1 MRSPFTSIPGAC
13 TTRAA
18 TLFLAVVALAT
29 GCATAQPKTNYVW
42 PVPPETPRIRY
53 LRSFASTDDL
63 KPSFGRKLLNA
74 IFPHDARAKLISPLG
89 LALSP
94 DERTLYVTCGASGR
108 LTAVDLD
115 RRTIDLVGINQKPA
129 PISLVGVA
137 VDGDGNIYASDR
149 LGGAVFVYSPKRIFL
164 RKIGE
169 GMLERPTALAIDRRA
184 QLLYVISGATR
195 QETEHRVEVFALSG
209 KHLRTLG
216 KRGDQPGE
224 FNFPSAVA
232 VAPDGSLYV
241 ADMLNFRVQKFDREG
256 TLVSMFGENG
266 TGKMGVFDKLKG
278 IGFDTFGNVY
288 VVDSMQGVQIF
299 NAANQPLLTFGAPPF
314 MNVPGAILLD
324 SKNHIFVTDFGLN
337 QVHEFQLINTTAADS
352 TLPQSDTPAKASAP
366 GVAPGQ
372 SDDAKPA
379 TLSPATP
386 ADKPSASPTI
396 PVDQSAASTLAAP
409 VK

>member
-1 MRSPFTSIPGAC
+1 MRSPFTTIPGARNAR
-13 TTRAA
+13 TA
-18 TLFLAVVALAT
+18 TLLVAMFAVAT

-42 PVPPETPRIRY
+42 PVPPETPRVRY

-74 IFPHDARAKLISPLG
+74 IFPHDARAQIISPLG

-94 DERTLYVTCGASGR
+94 DERTLYVACGASGR
-108 LTAVDLD
+108 VAAVDLD
-115 RRTIDLVGINQKPA
+115 RRVIDLVGIDQKPA
-129 PISLVGVA
+129 PVSPVGVA
-137 VDGDGNIYASDR
+137 VDGEGNIYTSDR
-149 LGGAVFVYSPKRIFL
+149 IGNAILVYSPKRVFL

-169 GMLERPTALAIDRRA
+169 GTLERPTAIAIDRRA
-184 QLLYVISGATR
+184 QLLYVINGATR
-195 QETEHRVEVFALSG
+195 QQSQHRVEVFALSG
-209 KHLRTLG
+209 KHLRTIG
-216 KRGDQPGE
+216 KRGAAAGE
-224 FNFPSAVA
+224 FNFPSAVS

-241 ADMLNFRVQKFDREG
+241 ADMLNFRIQKFDREG
-256 TLVSMFGENG
+256 VLVSMFGENG
-266 TGKMGVFDKLKG
+266 NGKMGAFDKAKG

-288 VVDSMQGVQIF
+288 VADSMQGVQIF
-299 NAANQPLLTFGAPPF
+299 NAEHQPLLAFGAPPF

-337 QVHEFQLINTTAADS
+337 RVHEFQLINTTAADS
-352 TLPQSDTPAKASAP
+352 TLPQSDKPAKASAP

-372 SDDAKPA
+372 TDPNPA

-409 VK
+409 VQ